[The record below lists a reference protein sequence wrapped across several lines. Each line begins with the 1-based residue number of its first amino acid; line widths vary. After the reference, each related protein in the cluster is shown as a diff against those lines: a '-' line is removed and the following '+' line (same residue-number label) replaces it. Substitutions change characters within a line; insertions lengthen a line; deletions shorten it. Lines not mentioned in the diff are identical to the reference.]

1 MISVGSLHQLLKFQ
15 LFLLSPPH
23 HFLAGSV
30 IGRRV
35 SPLCDLIL
43 QQRLTV
49 LQRQTGQL
57 QEVNPATLRPDAE
70 EVARP
75 QQQENRDPGRAV
87 KQEEGGWTD
96 QRLLSSRHRAQ
107 QTQPPMDEI

>member
-1 MISVGSLHQLLKFQ
+1 MQGMKQRSRQTNDFRWKPASVVEIPIIFA
-15 LFLLSPPH
+15 FPPH

-57 QEVNPATLRPDAE
+57 QEVNPASLRPDAE

-75 QQQENRDPGRAV
+75 QQQENCDPGRAV
-87 KQEEGGWTD
+87 KQEEGG
-96 QRLLSSRHRAQ
+96 
-107 QTQPPMDEI
+107 